1 MKSVTFTILIPL
13 LILLVSLVNY
23 SCSNEGKSKDN
34 PKKDSTATIP
44 IEISLVERGDV
55 SANYISTATLEAD
68 QEAQVVS
75 KVNGVVEKLNVEEG
89 YKVKAGQPLAILDDR
104 QYRLEMNRAKAELD
118 KLQNDFRRSQELYDK
133 KLISAEAYENLK
145 YQLESQQAAFELS
158 KLNHEYTTIRA
169 PIDGIVSKRLI
180 KVGNMIRVNDPVF
193 TITDFDPLLAIV
205 YIPEHEMQKIHHQQS
220 VEFEADAIPG
230 KSFQGQVE
238 RISPVVDPQTG
249 TFKVTIEV
257 DDPSGQLKPGMFT
270 RIRIVYDTR
279 QNTLLVPKE
288 AIISED
294 GVNSVYII
302 DNKMSFKREVR
313 TGYANG
319 SKIEIVSGLK
329 QGDTIV
335 TIGQSSLKDSSRVE
349 IISQ

>member
-1 MKSVTFTILIPL
+1 MKSVTFTIPSMIF
-13 LILLVSLVNY
+13 ILLVSLLNY
-23 SCSNEGKSKDN
+23 SCGNESKSKDN
-34 PKKDSTATIP
+34 EKQDSTATIP

-89 YKVKAGQPLAILDDR
+89 FLVKAGQPLAVLDDR
-104 QYRLEMNRAKAELD
+104 QYRLEMDRAKAELD

-133 KLISAEAYENLK
+133 KLISVEAYENLK
-145 YQLESQQAAFELS
+145 YQVESQQAAFALA
-158 KLNHEYTTIRA
+158 KMNHEYTTIRA

-180 KVGNMIRVNDPVF
+180 KVGNMIRLNDPVF

-205 YIPEHEMQKIHHQQS
+205 YVPEHEMQKIHSQQP
-220 VEFEADAIPG
+220 VGFEADAIPG
-230 KSFQGQVE
+230 KSFQGHVE
-238 RISPVVDPQTG
+238 RISPIIDPETG

-257 DDPSGQLKPGMFT
+257 NDPTGQLKPGMFT
-270 RIRIVYDTR
+270 RIRIIYDTR
-279 QNTLLVPKE
+279 QNILLVPKE

-294 GVNSVYII
+294 GVKNVYII
-302 DNKMSFKREVR
+302 DNRMSFKREVR

-329 QGDTIV
+329 QGDTVV

>member
-1 MKSVTFTILIPL
+1 MKSVTFTIPSMIFILMISL
-13 LILLVSLVNY
+13 LSY
-23 SCSNEGKSKDN
+23 SCSSESKSKNND
-34 PKKDSTATIP
+34 KQDSTATIP

-89 YKVKAGQPLAILDDR
+89 YKVKTGQPLAVLDDR
-104 QYRLEMNRAKAELD
+104 QYRLEMDRAKADLD

-133 KLISAEAYENLK
+133 KLISVEAYENLK
-145 YQLESQQAAFELS
+145 YQLESQQAAFTLARM
-158 KLNHEYTTIRA
+158 NHEYTTIRA

-205 YIPEHEMQKIHHQQS
+205 YVPEHEMQKIHLQQP
-220 VEFEADAIPG
+220 VGFEADAIPG
-230 KSFQGQVE
+230 KSFQGHVE
-238 RISPVVDPQTG
+238 RISPIIDPETG

-257 DDPSGQLKPGMFT
+257 NDPTGQLKPGMFT
-270 RIRIVYDTR
+270 RIRIIYDTR
-279 QNTLLVPKE
+279 KNTLLVPKE

-294 GVNSVYII
+294 GVHSVYII
-302 DNKMSFKREVR
+302 DNRMSFKREVR

-319 SKIEIVSGLK
+319 SKMEIVSGLR